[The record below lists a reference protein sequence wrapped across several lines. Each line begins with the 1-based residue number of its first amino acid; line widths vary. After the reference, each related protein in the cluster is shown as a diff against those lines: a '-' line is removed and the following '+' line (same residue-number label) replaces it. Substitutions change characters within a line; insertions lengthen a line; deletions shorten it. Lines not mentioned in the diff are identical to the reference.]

1 MVPDPPALKLV
12 RRHSDPWVVMG
23 SELSCPIC
31 NADVPLSGDEQPG
44 EEVFCTYCKAPLTLK
59 GSGKDP
65 SEMELEEDF

>member
-1 MVPDPPALKLV
+1 M
-12 RRHSDPWVVMG
+12 R

-31 NADVPLSGDEQPG
+31 NADVPMTGDEKPG

-59 GSGKDP
+59 GSEEDS